1 MKEINFAKTIL
12 QDRNWKEVSSDEV
25 LEKSRALL
33 SEWMAGEQRLERPK
47 LYDHYAILLVALID
61 RVERLE
67 EELQSLKNKT

>member
-33 SEWMAGEQRLERPK
+33 SEWMAGEKRLERPK